1 MWAGAGVALIG
12 GILTVI
18 YLFQP
23 WRSCS
28 YDDTPSA
35 CAMLPADATV
45 MAIAMWSTLVG
56 LVILGVALFLRP
68 KEQAR

>member
-1 MWAGAGVALIG
+1 MRSGAGVALIG
-12 GILTVI
+12 GIVTVI

-23 WRSCS
+23 WRTCS

-68 KEQAR
+68 NVEAR